1 MHPVYD
7 RVASTLRITSSA
19 GLVAAGSRVFVGPPL
34 LARCPSAGFLF
45 TRSVAA
51 VHAQA
56 LPVLSLVRL

>member
-19 GLVAAGSRVFVGPPL
+19 GLVAAGQQGLRRAAV
-34 LARCPSAGFLF
+34 AGKVPERRFLF

-56 LPVLSLVRL
+56 LPVLSLVKL